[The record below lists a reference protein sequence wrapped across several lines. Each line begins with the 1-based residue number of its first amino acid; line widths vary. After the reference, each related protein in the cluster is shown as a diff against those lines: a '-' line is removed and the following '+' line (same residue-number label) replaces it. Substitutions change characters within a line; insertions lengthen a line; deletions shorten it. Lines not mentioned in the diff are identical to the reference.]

1 MDWLKNNPVLG
12 ALAAAALL
20 VVLLGGYFAYS
31 ASARF
36 SEEQMT
42 FDGKKSQLETLWTSK
57 PYPDAAN
64 AEAAER
70 EAKDTADMIAAL
82 GKLFSA
88 PMPAL
93 TPQAFQDELSS
104 AVKEIQALAAQKG
117 VVLGEEFYLGF
128 EAYETQP
135 PSETV
140 AAQLGLQLRSIE
152 ATVRAL
158 IDSEAKSVESVTR
171 PPLPGESGA
180 TVAAN
185 KDPAE
190 DKPKSFALL
199 PFDVAFT
206 ADQPSLRL
214 ALNRVSE
221 LKPPVFIRLV
231 SIENSSPQPPPK
243 SGGADAPPQ
252 EPTADATGKQG
263 IEPILGREFL
273 RVELRLASVAGQ
285 PET

>member
-36 SEEQMT
+36 SEEQML
-42 FDGKKSQLETLWTSK
+42 FDGKKSQLESLRTSK

-70 EAKDTADMIAAL
+70 ETKEAAEMLAAL
-82 GKLFSA
+82 GKSFNA

-117 VVLGEEFYLGF
+117 VTLGEEFYLGF
-128 EAYETQP
+128 EAYEAQP
-135 PSETV
+135 PSEAV
-140 AAQLGLQLRSIE
+140 AAQLGLQLRSIA

-180 TVAAN
+180 TVAAD
-185 KDPAE
+185 KASAE
-190 DKPKSFALL
+190 EKPGSFSLL

-206 ADQPSLRL
+206 ADQPSFRL
-214 ALNRVSE
+214 ALNRITE
-221 LKPPVFIRLV
+221 LKPPVFIRLA

-243 SGGADAPPQ
+243 SAAADATPQ
-252 EPTADATGKQG
+252 EPAADATGEKG

-285 PET
+285 TES

>member
-1 MDWLKNNPVLG
+1 MDWLKSNPVLG

-36 SEEQMT
+36 AEEQML
-42 FDGKKSQLETLWTSK
+42 FDGKKSQLESLRTGK

-64 AEAAER
+64 AEAAESETK
-70 EAKDTADMIAAL
+70 EAADMLAKL
-82 GKLFSA
+82 GKSFSA

-117 VVLGEEFYLGF
+117 VALGEEFYLGF
-128 EAYETQP
+128 EAYEAQP

-158 IDSEAKSVESVTR
+158 IESEAKSVEGVTR
-171 PPLPGESGA
+171 SPLPGESGA
-180 TVAAN
+180 AVA
-185 KDPAE
+185 
-190 DKPKSFALL
+190 DKEATKEKAKTFALL

-206 ADQPSLRL
+206 ADQPSFRL

-231 SIENSSPQPPPK
+231 SIANSSPQPPPK
-243 SGGADAPPQ
+243 SAATDAPAQ
-252 EPTADATGKQG
+252 EPTADATGEKG

-273 RVELRLASVAGQ
+273 RVDLRLASVAGQ
-285 PET
+285 PES